1 MANLIA
7 SPTSTISV
15 ILICIFVGNSHNTEA
30 NLRIQQQKFW
40 INCYLRKAFIKKLI
54 GKYIYFF
61 LTSILKSFIKPNE
74 SQALIIVWESQ
85 TDNGVFRLQSIDLKK
100 PQRQSALSSRR
111 NPLHILTLT
120 QGILQIHYQPFY
132 TKDLRWDLQQE
143 VRSRQI
149 WVCFPFKQD

>member
-1 MANLIA
+1 MH
-7 SPTSTISV
+7 TI
-15 ILICIFVGNSHNTEA
+15 TQ
-30 NLRIQQQKFW
+30 IQNKLLSEKSFSKE
-40 INCYLRKAFIKKLI
+40 IDRKID
-54 GKYIYFF
+54 F
-61 LTSILKSFIKPNE
+61 LTSILKSLIKPNE

-100 PQRQSALSSRR
+100 PQRQSTLSSRR

-132 TKDLRWDLQQE
+132 TKDLRRDLQQE

>member
-1 MANLIA
+1 MH
-7 SPTSTISV
+7 TI
-15 ILICIFVGNSHNTEA
+15 TQ
-30 NLRIQQQKFW
+30 IQNKLLSEKSFSKE
-40 INCYLRKAFIKKLI
+40 IDRKID
-54 GKYIYFF
+54 F
-61 LTSILKSFIKPNE
+61 LTSILKSLIKPNK

-100 PQRQSALSSRR
+100 PQRQSTLSSRR

-132 TKDLRWDLQQE
+132 TKDLRRDLQQE